1 MNANVLLQELSAM
14 IAELPLETAHK
25 LLDEFAKREALEEA
39 RILKETG
46 KSRATSSTRSNE

>member
-1 MNANVLLQELSAM
+1 M

-39 RILKETG
+39 RLLQERG
-46 KSRATSSTRSNE
+46 SSRATSSTRSTDT